1 MKACHRVTGRLYLVT
16 NAPLNNRRLPH
27 TPKQNKNYVRV
38 VQDGA
43 RALHMKTV
51 FRFLAISPNNSLS
64 FLLRQGLTKSLQM
77 AFPLLASR
85 VAGVIGALL
94 IFFIL
99 VYS

>member
-1 MKACHRVTGRLYLVT
+1 MKACHGVTGRLDLVT
-16 NAPLNNRRLPH
+16 KASLNNRRLPC
-27 TPKQNKNYVRV
+27 TPKQNKNYVCVAR
-38 VQDGA
+38 DGA
-43 RALHMKTV
+43 RALHLQTV
-51 FRFLAISPNNSLS
+51 FCLLAISPNNSLS

-85 VAGVIGALL
+85 VTGVIGALL